1 MAEWR
6 PLASLARDARQ
17 PGSCRSFVRSPWIRP
32 VRPSSTY
39 GFAAGS
45 QMAFRRSTGG
55 IAARISQMVEAKTC
69 SDRGDGGA
77 VGASQELFA
86 CRSQAEPSPVFE
98 WGNGHERPKVLLK
111 RSFGYAAMG
120 DEVRHCNFAA
130 HTLPHELHSL
140 LHVTRNRATLRS
152 PFSSFTSSK
161 VRLSWSLMASHRKRS
176 RQVRPSRRCPT
187 KSTTSGTR
195 AQPSPLKP

>member
-1 MAEWR
+1 MLRLGSGGLTWQNGDRWLLSHETRGNRDVAGVSCALPVDPTGLPKFDVTASPQGRRWRFAEAPAVLLR
-6 PLASLARDARQ
+6 ES
-17 PGSCRSFVRSPWIRP
+17 
-32 VRPSSTY
+32 
-39 GFAAGS
+39 
-45 QMAFRRSTGG
+45 
-55 IAARISQMVEAKTC
+55 SQMVEAKTC
-69 SDRGDGGA
+69 SDRGDEGS

-140 LHVTRNRATLRS
+140 LHVTRNRPTLRS
-152 PFSSFTSSK
+152 PFRTQI
-161 VRLSWSLMASHRKRS
+161 VRSCHRRS
-176 RQVRPSRRCPT
+176 RSHVW
-187 KSTTSGTR
+187 G
-195 AQPSPLKP
+195 